1 MKMIIV
7 TINGADN
14 IRRDVVFDTTDY
26 RRIKELLKEN
36 NLDDYLVMDW
46 EIRDITFYKTNTAYN
61 R

>member
-7 TINGADN
+7 TINGANN

-46 EIRDITFYKTNTAYN
+46 EIRDITFYKTNTN
-61 R
+61 D

>member
-36 NLDDYLVMDW
+36 NLDDHLVMDW
-46 EIRDITFYKTNTAYN
+46 EVRDITFYKTNTN
-61 R
+61 D

>member
-1 MKMIIV
+1 MRMIIV

-46 EIRDITFYKTNTAYN
+46 EIRDITFYKTNTN
-61 R
+61 D

>member
-7 TINGADN
+7 TIFGADA
-14 IRRDVVFDTTDY
+14 IHRDVVFDTTDY

-46 EIRDITFYKTNTAYN
+46 EIRDITFYKTNTN
-61 R
+61 D

>member
-7 TINGADN
+7 KILGADN

-46 EIRDITFYKTNTAYN
+46 EIRDITFYKTNTN
-61 R
+61 D

>member
-1 MKMIIV
+1 MIIV

-26 RRIKELLKEN
+26 RRIRELLKEN

-46 EIRDITFYKTNTAYN
+46 EIRDITFYKTNTN
-61 R
+61 D

>member
-1 MKMIIV
+1 MIIV
-7 TINGADN
+7 TINGADD

-46 EIRDITFYKTNTAYN
+46 EIRDITFYKTNTN
-61 R
+61 D

>member
-46 EIRDITFYKTNTAYN
+46 EIRDITYYKTNTN
-61 R
+61 D

>member
-36 NLDDYLVMDW
+36 NVDDYLVMDW
-46 EIRDITFYKTNTAYN
+46 EIRDITFYKTNTN
-61 R
+61 D

>member
-1 MKMIIV
+1 MRMIRV
-7 TINGADN
+7 TIYGADN

-46 EIRDITFYKTNTAYN
+46 EIRDITFYKTNTN
-61 R
+61 D

>member
-26 RRIKELLKEN
+26 RRIRELLKEN
-36 NLDDYLVMDW
+36 NLDDYLVLDW
-46 EIRDITFYKTNTAYN
+46 EIRDITFYKTNTN
-61 R
+61 D

>member
-7 TINGADN
+7 TINRADN

-46 EIRDITFYKTNTAYN
+46 EIRDITFYKTNTN
-61 R
+61 D

>member
-26 RRIKELLKEN
+26 RRIRELLKEN

-46 EIRDITFYKTNTAYN
+46 EIRDITFYKTNTN
-61 R
+61 D

>member
-26 RRIKELLKEN
+26 RRIRELLKEN
-36 NLDDYLVMDW
+36 NLDDHLVMDW
-46 EIRDITFYKTNTAYN
+46 EVRDITFYKTNTN
-61 R
+61 D

>member
-7 TINGADN
+7 KILGADN

-36 NLDDYLVMDW
+36 NLDDHLVMDW
-46 EIRDITFYKTNTAYN
+46 EIRDITFYKTNTN
-61 R
+61 D

>member
-7 TINGADN
+7 TVNGADN

-26 RRIKELLKEN
+26 RRIRELLKEN

-46 EIRDITFYKTNTAYN
+46 EIRDITFYKTNTN
-61 R
+61 D

>member
-1 MKMIIV
+1 MIIV

>member
-7 TINGADN
+7 KILGADN

-36 NLDDYLVMDW
+36 NLDDHLVMDW
-46 EIRDITFYKTNTAYN
+46 EVRDITFYKTNTN
-61 R
+61 D

>member
-1 MKMIIV
+1 MNMIIV

-26 RRIKELLKEN
+26 RRIRELLKEN

-46 EIRDITFYKTNTAYN
+46 EIRDITFYKTNTN
-61 R
+61 D

>member
-26 RRIKELLKEN
+26 GRIKELLKEN

-46 EIRDITFYKTNTAYN
+46 EIRDITFYKTNTN
-61 R
+61 D

>member
-7 TINGADN
+7 TINRADN
-14 IRRDVVFDTTDY
+14 IRRDVIFDTTDY

-46 EIRDITFYKTNTAYN
+46 EIRDITFYKTNTN
-61 R
+61 D

>member
-14 IRRDVVFDTTDY
+14 IPRDVVFDTTDY

-46 EIRDITFYKTNTAYN
+46 KIRDITFYKTNTN
-61 R
+61 D

>member
-1 MKMIIV
+1 MIRV
-7 TINGADN
+7 TIYGADN

-46 EIRDITFYKTNTAYN
+46 EIRDITFYKTNTN
-61 R
+61 D

>member
-46 EIRDITFYKTNTAYN
+46 EIRDITFYKTNTN
-61 R
+61 D

>member
-1 MKMIIV
+1 MIIV
-7 TINGADN
+7 TVNGADN

-46 EIRDITFYKTNTAYN
+46 EIRDITFYKTNTN
-61 R
+61 D

>member
-7 TINGADN
+7 TVNGADN

-46 EIRDITFYKTNTAYN
+46 EIRDITFYKTNTN
-61 R
+61 D